1 MKRFLR
7 MIFISFVALC
17 STAILMAKDTCYV
30 IEIKQ
35 DIDKSSCRKLTMGL
49 KEADRAG
56 ADYVILHLNTY
67 GGAVDAADSMRTA
80 ILHSPIPVVAFI
92 DIQAASAGALISIAC
107 DSIYMRNGSSMG
119 AATVVNQNGEV
130 MPDKYQSFMRAMMR
144 ATAESHGKKTIIV
157 NGEEKEIWH
166 RNPLIAEKMVDS
178 ANVLSFTPSEAMAN
192 YYCEGMAESIE
203 EVVEKLDLEDCT
215 IIKQELSGVEKLL
228 LALMSPMLQ
237 GIFLMMIIGGIYFEI
252 QSPGIGLPGAIAL
265 IGALLYFSPLYIEGL
280 AMNWEIIL
288 FVAGLILL
296 AVELFVL
303 PGFGV
308 AGIAG
313 IATIVFS
320 LIFSMVDNDLLYYQG
335 EWNIIPIIKPSAIVL
350 MSGFLGLV
358 LSIWGASKLYP
369 SKGFDHIAQKTQM
382 NNSDGW
388 VGVITTEYEQ
398 FIGMQVTTFTPMF
411 PSGKVMI
418 DGKLY
423 EATMEYGSANKG
435 DFVKIARYENGRLY
449 CTPVRGNNLE

>member
-1 MKRFLR
+1 MNRFSRIIL
-7 MIFISFVALC
+7 MWVLALC
-17 STAILMAKDTCYV
+17 TGGIVMAKDTCYV

-49 KEADRAG
+49 KEASQIG
-56 ADYVILHLNTY
+56 ADYIILHLNTY

-107 DSIYMRNGSSMG
+107 DSIYMRNGSSIG

-144 ATAESHGKKTIIV
+144 ATAESHGKKRVVV

-178 ANVLSFTPSEAMAN
+178 ANVLSFTPSEAIAN
-192 YYCEGMAESIE
+192 YYCEGMAESVE
-203 EVVEKLDLEDCT
+203 EVVGKLGMQDCE
-215 IIKQELSGVEKLL
+215 IIEQELTGVEKLL

-237 GIFLMMIIGGIYFEI
+237 GIFLMMIIGGIYFEV
-252 QSPGIGLPGAIAL
+252 QSPGLGLPSVIAI

-288 FVAGLILL
+288 FVVGLILL
-296 AVELFVL
+296 GVELFVL

-308 AGIAG
+308 AGITGVA
-313 IATIVFS
+313 IILFS
-320 LIFSMVDNDLLYYQG
+320 LIFSMVDNDLLYDQG
-335 EWNIIPIIKPSAIVL
+335 EWNLLPIIKPSAIVL
-350 MSGFLGLV
+350 VSGFVGLV
-358 LSIWGASKLYP
+358 LSIWGAAKLYP
-369 SKGFDHIAQKTQM
+369 SKSFDYIAQKTQM
-382 NNSDGW
+382 DTSDGW
-388 VGVITTEYEQ
+388 VGVITTEYER
-398 FIGMQVTTFTPMF
+398 FIGMKVATFTPMY

-418 DGKLY
+418 EGKLY
-423 EATMEYGSANKG
+423 EATLEYGSAGKG
-435 DFVKIARYENGRLY
+435 DIVEIIRYENGRLY
-449 CTPVRGNNLE
+449 CTPVRGNNLQ

>member
-1 MKRFLR
+1 MNRFSRIIL
-7 MIFISFVALC
+7 MWVLALC
-17 STAILMAKDTCYV
+17 TGGIVMAKDTCYV

-49 KEADRAG
+49 KEASQIG
-56 ADYVILHLNTY
+56 ADYIILHLNTY

-107 DSIYMRNGSSMG
+107 DSIYMRNGSSIG

-144 ATAESHGKKTIIV
+144 ATAESHGKKRVVV

-178 ANVLSFTPSEAMAN
+178 ANVLSFTPSEAIAN
-192 YYCEGMAESIE
+192 YYCEGMAESVE
-203 EVVEKLDLEDCT
+203 EVVGKLGLQDCE
-215 IIKQELSGVEKLL
+215 IIEQELTGVEKLL

-237 GIFLMMIIGGIYFEI
+237 GIFLMMIIGGIYFEV
-252 QSPGIGLPGAIAL
+252 QSPGLGLPSVIAI

-288 FVAGLILL
+288 FVVGLILL
-296 AVELFVL
+296 GVELFVL

-308 AGIAG
+308 AGITGVA
-313 IATIVFS
+313 IILFS

-335 EWNIIPIIKPSAIVL
+335 EWNLIPIIKPSAIVL
-350 MSGFLGLV
+350 VSGFVGLV
-358 LSIWGASKLYP
+358 LSIWGAAKLYP
-369 SKGFDHIAQKTQM
+369 SKSFDYIAQKTQM
-382 NNSDGW
+382 DTSDGW
-388 VGVITTEYEQ
+388 VGVITTEYER
-398 FIGMQVTTFTPMF
+398 FIGMKVATFTPMY

-418 DGKLY
+418 EGKLY
-423 EATMEYGSANKG
+423 EATLEYGSAGKG
-435 DFVKIARYENGRLY
+435 DIVEIIRYENGRLY
-449 CTPVRGNNLE
+449 CTPVRGNNLQ